1 MKNILVTGASSA
13 PAQLS
18 SFRRRT
24 TTWVAIARALA
35 NDPQVILAD
44 EPTGNLDT
52 NNSQRAFE
60 LLANIVRE
68 REKALLLVTH
78 NRFTADAC
86 DWVHEMKDGL
96 LIASHPHGQRIS
108 V

>member
-1 MKNILVTGASSA
+1 
-13 PAQLS
+13 
-18 SFRRRT
+18 
-24 TTWVAIARALA
+24 
-35 NDPQVILAD
+35 
-44 EPTGNLDT
+44 
-52 NNSQRAFE
+52 
-60 LLANIVRE
+60 VRE

-96 LIASHPHGQRIS
+96 LIASHPHGQRIL